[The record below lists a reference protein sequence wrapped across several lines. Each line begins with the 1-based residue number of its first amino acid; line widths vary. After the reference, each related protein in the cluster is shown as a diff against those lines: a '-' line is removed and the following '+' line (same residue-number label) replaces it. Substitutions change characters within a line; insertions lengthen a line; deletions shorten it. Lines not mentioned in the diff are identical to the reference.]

1 MRDVCVY
8 YSCGSGKSRMRRK
21 GFLRAHELIDK
32 LPMTTMPIRH
42 RKMTKQ

>member
-1 MRDVCVY
+1 
-8 YSCGSGKSRMRRK
+8 
-21 GFLRAHELIDK
+21 LRAHELIDK